1 MEQRTLDARGVLW
14 TKRTSHCQ
22 DCTHLFA
29 RNTKYVIGS
38 NTIHLGSSGK
48 GDGESISVGDTL
60 VDDKEGSDADAG
72 SHGDSAPHHLE
83 S

>member
-1 MEQRTLDARGVLW
+1 MSCWTLDKENEPLPRLH
-14 TKRTSHCQ
+14 TLICQ
-22 DCTHLFA
+22 KH
-29 RNTKYVIGS
+29 KVIGS